1 MEFVFLVGVAF
12 TITLVLGV
20 VFVVQQKEINSD
32 REYVLLNDILL
43 KTQGEILLASNID
56 DGYYREFTIP
66 EKAEAIDYSLSISNN
81 TFLVL
86 VSGNHFFEERIPLVN
101 GSIVKGKNIACMGCN
116 NKRDFQKPAN
126 HCCCKPLRKNPVGV
140 NYIRL
145 FLFGNIPQ

>member
-101 GSIVKGKNIACMGCN
+101 GSIVKGKNII
-116 NKRDFQKPAN
+116 
-126 HCCCKPLRKNPVGV
+126 RKDNGKIQI
-140 NYIRL
+140 N
-145 FLFGNIPQ
+145 